1 MKGVFKWQTQIR
13 KKFQLWQVIFYS
25 IMQPLWNQTTNLN
38 HLFRPLIDLQ
48 KVVYRLARCLSLFR
62 IFLKNLTN
70 RRKLLMRISKELQD
84 IRNALRPTTQRT
96 AQKLMQEIEAARQ
109 AAAAKSDR
117 EEVAYLAEQ
126 IKHVAE
132 ASTLADFEAVDN
144 AVISWN
150 KRKAA
155 QEAEADK
162 ALAAI
167 QPPSDPI
174 ARLNAARKL
183 QARRDKA

>member
-1 MKGVFKWQTQIR
+1 
-13 KKFQLWQVIFYS
+13 
-25 IMQPLWNQTTNLN
+25 
-38 HLFRPLIDLQ
+38 
-48 KVVYRLARCLSLFR
+48 
-62 IFLKNLTN
+62 
-70 RRKLLMRISKELQD
+70 MRISKELQD

-150 KRKAA
+150 KRKEA
-155 QEAEADK
+155 QKAEADK

-167 QPPSDPI
+167 QPLSDPI

>member
-1 MKGVFKWQTQIR
+1 MK
-13 KKFQLWQVIFYS
+13 
-25 IMQPLWNQTTNLN
+25 
-38 HLFRPLIDLQ
+38 
-48 KVVYRLARCLSLFR
+48 
-62 IFLKNLTN
+62 
-70 RRKLLMRISKELQD
+70 ISKALQET
-84 IRNALRPTTQRT
+84 RNALRPTTQKK
-96 AQKLMQEIEAARQ
+96 AKELMAEVEAARQ

-117 EEVAYLAEQ
+117 EEVAYLADQ
-126 IKHVAE
+126 IKNIAE

-150 KRKAA
+150 KRKEA
-155 QEAEADK
+155 QKAEADK

-183 QARRDKA
+183 QARKDKSA

>member
-1 MKGVFKWQTQIR
+1 
-13 KKFQLWQVIFYS
+13 
-25 IMQPLWNQTTNLN
+25 
-38 HLFRPLIDLQ
+38 
-48 KVVYRLARCLSLFR
+48 
-62 IFLKNLTN
+62 
-70 RRKLLMRISKELQD
+70 MRISKELQD

>member
-1 MKGVFKWQTQIR
+1 
-13 KKFQLWQVIFYS
+13 
-25 IMQPLWNQTTNLN
+25 
-38 HLFRPLIDLQ
+38 
-48 KVVYRLARCLSLFR
+48 
-62 IFLKNLTN
+62 
-70 RRKLLMRISKELQD
+70 MRISKELQD

-144 AVISWN
+144 AVISFN
-150 KRKAA
+150 KRKEA
-155 QEAEADK
+155 QKAEADK